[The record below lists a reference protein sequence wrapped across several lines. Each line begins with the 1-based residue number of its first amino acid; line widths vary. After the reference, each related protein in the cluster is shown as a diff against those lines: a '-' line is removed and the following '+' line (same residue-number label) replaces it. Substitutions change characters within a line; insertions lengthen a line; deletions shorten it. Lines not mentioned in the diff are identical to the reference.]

1 MLKSSIHEQMSLC
14 CRQEAR
20 TWQTQN
26 PNIFSLR
33 LRLCPGVFVKVT
45 EAKSLLETGEART
58 VAEAVERV
66 DLSRSAFYKYKD
78 CITPFRDM
86 KRDAIMTFHIKLHD
100 KPGKLAS
107 VLSIFTE
114 SGANIL
120 TINQSIPANG
130 VALVTISIAPENLI
144 ISSDELMARLSTVPG
159 VVNIELMAG

>member
-1 MLKSSIHEQMSLC
+1 MERRFYLVDAQVLPEVFLK
-14 CRQEAR
+14 
-20 TWQTQN
+20 
-26 PNIFSLR
+26 
-33 LRLCPGVFVKVT
+33 VVK
-45 EAKSLLETGEART
+45 AKELLASGEARSISAAT
-58 VAEAVERV
+58 RSV

>member
-1 MLKSSIHEQMSLC
+1 MYK
-14 CRQEAR
+14 RQ
-20 TWQTQN
+20 
-26 PNIFSLR
+26 
-33 LRLCPGVFVKVT
+33 
-45 EAKSLLETGEART
+45 
-58 VAEAVERV
+58 
-66 DLSRSAFYKYKD
+66 YKD

-114 SGANIL
+114 SDANIL

>member
-1 MLKSSIHEQMSLC
+1 MNRRLQMAIAKPKYYLVESSALPE
-14 CRQEAR
+14 
-20 TWQTQN
+20 
-26 PNIFSLR
+26 
-33 LRLCPGVFVKVT
+33 VFVKVT
-45 EAKSLLETGEART
+45 EAKALLETGEART

-66 DLSRSAFYKYKD
+66 DISRSAFYKYKD
-78 CITPFRDM
+78 SIKPFRDM

-100 KPGKLAS
+100 KPGKLAA

-130 VALVTISIAPENLI
+130 VALVTISIAPENLVI
-144 ISSDELMARLSTVPG
+144 GSDELMARLGTVPG

>member
-1 MLKSSIHEQMSLC
+1 MVNEEKYLLVAESIAPE
-14 CRQEAR
+14 
-20 TWQTQN
+20 
-26 PNIFSLR
+26 IFK
-33 LRLCPGVFVKVT
+33 KVL
-45 EAKSLLETGEART
+45 EAKKYIATGKA
-58 VAEAVERV
+58 ANSSEAVR
-66 DLSRSAFYKYKD
+66 LANISRSAFYKYKD

>member
-1 MLKSSIHEQMSLC
+1 MANAKPKYFLV
-14 CRQEAR
+14 EA
-20 TWQTQN
+20 TAL
-26 PNIFSLR
+26 PE
-33 LRLCPGVFVKVT
+33 VFVKVT

-86 KRDAIMTFHIKLHD
+86 KRDAIMTFHI

>member
-1 MLKSSIHEQMSLC
+1 MANAKPKYYLV
-14 CRQEAR
+14 EA
-20 TWQTQN
+20 TAL
-26 PNIFSLR
+26 PE
-33 LRLCPGVFVKVT
+33 VFVKVT

-78 CITPFRDM
+78 CIAPFRDM

-120 TINQSIPANG
+120 TINQSIPAN
-130 VALVTISIAPENLI
+130 VALVTISIAPENLV

-159 VVNIELMAG
+159 VVSIELMAG